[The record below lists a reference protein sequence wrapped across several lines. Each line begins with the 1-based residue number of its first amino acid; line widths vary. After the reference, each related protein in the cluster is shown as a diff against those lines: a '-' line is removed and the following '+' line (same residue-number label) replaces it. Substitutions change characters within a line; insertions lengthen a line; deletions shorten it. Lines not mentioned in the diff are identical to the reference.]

1 MLFLFFGLCVLCIVF
16 LYFFYSNGLEILFVN
31 EDGGKSQFCVCRR
44 GDFPDHP
51 CATCPPSGF
60 LSRLGSRATC
70 QLLSERTLP
79 PGSCGVVFKAWETGP
94 RRGRPGPARPRHLV
108 SATCGQEST
117 QPSPGASASRGS
129 APVALPGGTPG
140 LMGAAGALP

>member
-1 MLFLFFGLCVLCIVF
+1 MGENPNSVSAGEVTSRITLVQPVLPGA
-16 LYFFYSNGLEILFVN
+16 SSHG
-31 EDGGKSQFCVCRR
+31 
-44 GDFPDHP
+44 
-51 CATCPPSGF
+51 SG
-60 LSRLGSRATC
+60 ATC

-94 RRGRPGPARPRHLV
+94 RRGRLGPARPRHLV

-117 QPSPGASASRGS
+117 QPGPGASASRGS